1 MCLLCDDIRLSLLD
15 LLLLLLVQ
23 LNLLVAHL
31 VFACLELFLVHL
43 SIQRQPRSLLSSQDI
58 ALVLEAIEGEGRIR
72 VVGREG
78 FPQGFLQPLVDQCFV
93 LEGSLC
99 LCNRH
104 LCLASALEL
113 LVVLHARPSQLIRRF
128 IC

>member
-43 SIQRQPRSLLSSQDI
+43 SIQRQPWSLLSSQDI
-58 ALVLEAIEGEGRIR
+58 ALVLEAIEGEGGIR
-72 VVGREG
+72 VIGREG
-78 FPQGFLQPLVDQCFV
+78 FP
-93 LEGSLC
+93 
-99 LCNRH
+99 
-104 LCLASALEL
+104 
-113 LVVLHARPSQLIRRF
+113 
-128 IC
+128 